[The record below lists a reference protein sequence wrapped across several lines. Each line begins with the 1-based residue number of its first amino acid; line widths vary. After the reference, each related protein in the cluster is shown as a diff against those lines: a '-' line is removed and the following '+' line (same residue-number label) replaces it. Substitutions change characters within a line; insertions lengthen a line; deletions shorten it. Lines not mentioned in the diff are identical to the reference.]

1 MKLLYFSSLSL
12 LFLLISIALASPSMS
27 SSSSTASETNSVLT
41 TLPNEVEAMVSLKR
55 SLAIPERL
63 GWESDPCT
71 PSSWEGVTCITNPIG
86 EGFVIYEIDLA
97 DKGLKGYISG
107 MITLLQNLNSLNLSS
122 NCLIGEISSL
132 VNTNLVKLDL
142 SDNHLSGT
150 IHSKI
155 SSARLELLN
164 LSKNQFTGWFPN
176 ELYSILYRG
185 GILDVSGNK
194 GLCGVGIPSLPQCSL
209 WTMVLHSKLFA
220 AAVLILIGLVA
231 STLKLKI
238 AEYDANNPN
247 FLLVVSYGVFRMRVA
262 FYISLFH
269 FLRVVL
275 LYTISDFSVDDSYVL
290 LRLTASEQ
298 ILFVLC
304 GVCVIVAAL
313 RAASKAIYNRPWLMN
328 LERLWVVINYSVLVC
343 FYHMSESFDL
353 KGYLIARIGIPLLQ
367 AMRSMSLMHYTYLM
381 LAFCYLVSAI
391 MAY

>member
-164 LSKNQFTGWFPN
+164 LSKNQFTGC
-176 ELYSILYRG
+176 
-185 GILDVSGNK
+185 VSGNK